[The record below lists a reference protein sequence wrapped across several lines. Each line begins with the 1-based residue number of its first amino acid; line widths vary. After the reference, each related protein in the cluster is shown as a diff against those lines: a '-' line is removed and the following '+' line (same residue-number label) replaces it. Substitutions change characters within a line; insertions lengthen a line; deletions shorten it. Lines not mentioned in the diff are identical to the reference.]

1 MADVRQIL
9 KRIRDIMRQD
19 AGISGDA
26 QRIEQMVWIFFM
38 KIFDDREEQIELLD
52 SNYKSPIPPELQWRA
67 WAADR
72 EGVTGDALLEFVN
85 ESLFPTLKEVG
96 ITAGGR
102 GSGAVVGGVFADA
115 YNFMKSGTLLRQVIN
130 EINSIDF
137 NTTSDLHEFGE
148 LYEEMLRELQSAG
161 DAGEFYTPRA
171 ITQLIVDLVN
181 PQLGETVMDPACG
194 TGGFLACTIN
204 HVRSNYVKT
213 AEDEELL
220 HTQILGI
227 EKKPLPHLLCTTN
240 MLLHGIDVP
249 TNVRRDNTLAR
260 PLIDWGPADRVD
272 VVLTNPPFGGTE
284 EPGVEKNFPA
294 AFRTRETADLFLVLI
309 MQILKD
315 GGRCG
320 IVLPDGTLFGG
331 DTKTKIKEKL
341 LQDCNLHTIVRL
353 PKSVFAP
360 YTNISTNLLFF
371 DKGTPTKDVWF
382 YEHTIP
388 EGQKAYNKTR
398 PIRVEEFGPLKAWW
412 DNREESEQAWKVS
425 IDQIHERDY
434 DLDISN
440 PNTVE
445 AALRDPDDLLSE
457 YREVLEVVNDL
468 TGRLSKALGESLS
481 DTAK

>member
-1 MADVRQIL
+1 VTEVRPIL

-38 KIFDDREEQIELLD
+38 KIFDDREAEIELLD
-52 SNYKSPIPPELQWRA
+52 PSYKSPVPPELRWRS

-72 EGVTGDALLEFVN
+72 EGITGDTLLSFVN
-85 ESLFPTLKEVG
+85 ESLFPTLKEIAV
-96 ITAGGR
+96 TAGGK
-102 GSGAVVGGVFADA
+102 GSGAVIGGVFADA

-130 EINSIDF
+130 EINGIDF
-137 NTTSDLHEFGE
+137 NRTSDRHEFGE

-171 ITQLIVDLVN
+171 ITQLIVDLVD
-181 PQLGETVMDPACG
+181 PKRGETVMDPACG
-194 TGGFLACTIN
+194 TGGFLTCAIN
-204 HVRSNYVKT
+204 NVRDKYVKT

-220 HTQILGI
+220 QAQIFGI

-272 VVLTNPPFGGTE
+272 VVVTNPPFGGTE
-284 EPGVEKNFPA
+284 EPGIEKNFPQ

-309 MQILKD
+309 MQLLKD

-341 LQDCNLHTIVRL
+341 LQDCNLHTVVRL

-360 YTNISTNLLFF
+360 YTGIRTNLLFF
-371 DKGTPTKDVWF
+371 EKGEPTKDVWF
-382 YEHTIP
+382 YEHSIP
-388 EGQKAYNKTR
+388 EGQKAYNKTK
-398 PIRVEEFGPLKAWW
+398 PIRIEEFALLKEWW
-412 DNREESEQAWKVS
+412 GSREENEQSWRVTIAE
-425 IDQIHERDY
+425 IRDRNFN
-434 DLDISN
+434 LDFNN

-445 AALRDPDDLLSE
+445 AALQDPDELLIE
-457 YREVLEVVNDL
+457 YREALQEVEDL
-468 TGRLSKALGESLS
+468 TSRISVALRDSLS
-481 DTAK
+481 DTAR

>member
-1 MADVRQIL
+1 MAEVRQIL

-52 SNYKSPIPPELQWRA
+52 RNYKSPIPSELRWRA

-72 EGVTGDALLEFVN
+72 EGITGDGLLEFVN
-85 ESLFPTLKEVG
+85 GSLFPTLKEIGV
-96 ITAGGR
+96 TAGGR
-102 GSGAVVGGVFADA
+102 GSGAVVGGVFGDA

-130 EINSIDF
+130 EVNSINF
-137 NTTSDLHEFGE
+137 NATGDLHEFGE

-171 ITQLIVDLVN
+171 VTQVIVDLVN
-181 PQLGETVMDPACG
+181 PKLGEKVMDPACG

-204 HVRSNYVKT
+204 HVRGNDVKT

-220 HTQILGI
+220 QAQILGI

-284 EPGVEKNFPA
+284 EPGIEKNFPA

-341 LQDCNLHTIVRL
+341 LQECNLHTIVRL
-353 PKSVFAP
+353 PNTVFAP

-371 DKGTPTKDVWF
+371 DKGQPTKDVWF

-388 EGQKAYNKTR
+388 AGQKAYNKTK
-398 PIRVEEFGPLKAWW
+398 PIRVEEFEPLKAWW

-425 IDQIHERDY
+425 IDQIRERDY

-445 AALRDPDDLLSE
+445 VALRDPDELLSE
-457 YREVLEVVNDL
+457 YREVLQAVGDL
-468 TGRLSKALGESLS
+468 TGRISKALGDSLS